1 MQVIPF
7 NLRFKSFV
15 SVLFEKPSAGK
26 IVRLDNGWEAAQP
39 GNIYT
44 TLDTLG
50 GYYATKAKAKLG
62 LVHNVPKELPAE
74 SSHAYSQG
82 GAGVDRQQLRS
93 EKMPDA
99 ASLAS

>member
-50 GYYATKAKAKLG
+50 GYYATKTKLG

-82 GAGVDRQQLRS
+82 GAGVDRQHLRS
-93 EKMPDA
+93 EKVHDA
-99 ASLAS
+99 ARDPG

>member
-50 GYYATKAKAKLG
+50 GYYATKTKLG

-82 GAGVDRQQLRS
+82 GAGVDRQHLRS